1 MSKSKINNKK
11 INIAIDGHSSC
22 GKSTV
27 AKQLAKY
34 FSYLYIDTG
43 AMYRAVCLYC
53 LENHIID
60 DGKINYDLLNNHLK
74 NINIEFNYNA
84 KKNICETFLNGINVE
99 NKIRGLLVSENVSK
113 ISKIKEVRNKLILI
127 QKKSGVNKGVVM
139 DGRDIGTIVFPD
151 AEIKFFITA
160 SLEERAKRRAKELKN
175 ISFEQII
182 NNIKERD
189 FHDTNREENPLKIA
203 DGAII
208 IDNTFLSIN
217 QQFEII
223 LSHCKNVFT

>member
-1 MSKSKINNKK
+1 M
-11 INIAIDGHSSC
+11 
-22 GKSTV
+22 
-27 AKQLAKY
+27 
-34 FSYLYIDTG
+34 
-43 AMYRAVCLYC
+43 
-53 LENHIID
+53 
-60 DGKINYDLLNNHLK
+60 
-74 NINIEFNYNA
+74 
-84 KKNICETFLNGINVE
+84 
-99 NKIRGLLVSENVSK
+99 
-113 ISKIKEVRNKLILI
+113 I
-127 QKKSGVNKGVVM
+127 QKKSGINKGVVM

-182 NNIKERD
+182 NNIKKRD

>member
-1 MSKSKINNKK
+1 MSKSKKNNKK

-34 FSYLYIDTG
+34 FSYMYIDTG

-53 LENHIID
+53 LENYIIE
-60 DGKINYDLLNNHLK
+60 DGKIHHDLLNNHLK
-74 NINIEFNYNA
+74 NINIKFNYNA
-84 KKNICETFLNGINVE
+84 EKNICETYLNGINVE

-127 QKKSGVNKGVVM
+127 QKKSGINKGVVM

-175 ISFEQII
+175 ISFKQII

-203 DGAII
+203 EGAII
-208 IDNTFLSIN
+208 IDNTFLNIN

-223 LSHCKNVFT
+223 LSHCKNVII

>member
-1 MSKSKINNKK
+1 MSKSKKNNKK

-34 FSYLYIDTG
+34 FSYMYIDTG

-53 LENHIID
+53 LENYIIE
-60 DGKINYDLLNNHLK
+60 DGKIHHDLLNNHLK

-84 KKNICETFLNGINVE
+84 EKNICETYLNGINVE

-127 QKKSGVNKGVVM
+127 QKKSGINKGVVM

-175 ISFEQII
+175 ISFKQII

-203 DGAII
+203 EGAII
-208 IDNTFLSIN
+208 IDNTFLNIN

-223 LSHCKNVFT
+223 LSHCKNVFK